1 MASSLPNHTRRMAE
15 LVNRPGG
22 LTAREAVRS
31 AELRLETIR
40 DSSLKELVAMV
51 EDMITMG
58 EELSRVRSV
67 ATSQKLYATSN
78 SIVGVAGVFGVPE
91 LGEVALSLCTL
102 LDRQSVTGSWHR
114 EAVELHLNS
123 LRLMCHGGETNL
135 NRSVIQALHQV
146 VARIPHGNRA
156 NG

>member
-1 MASSLPNHTRRMAE
+1 MAKSLPSHTRRMAD

-22 LTAREAVRS
+22 LTAKEAVSS

-40 DSSLKELVAMV
+40 ESSLKELAAMV
-51 EDMITMG
+51 EDMILMG
-58 EELSRVRSV
+58 DQLSKAKSA
-67 ATSQKLYATSN
+67 ATCQKLYDTSN
-78 SIVGVAGVFGVPE
+78 SVIGVAGVFGIPE

-102 LDRQSVTGSWHR
+102 LDRQSVAGSWHR

-123 LRLMCHGGETNL
+123 LRLMCHGGASTL

-146 VARIPHGNRA
+146 VARIA
-156 NG
+156 